1 VPGAAVTFVEGAG
14 ADSRTYNVSFGKIRR
29 HLPEFRPAWTL
40 ELGIWQLHTTLLAMG
55 LTAEDF
61 LGRKY
66 TRLKQL
72 QYLLE
77 TGRLDPRLRWQP
89 NGGAA

>member
-1 VPGAAVTFVEGAG
+1 
-14 ADSRTYNVSFGKIRR
+14 VSFAKLRR

-40 ELGIWQLHTTLLAMG
+40 ERGVRQLLAAFQAVG
-55 LTAEDF
+55 LTAQDF
-61 LGRKY
+61 SSRKY

-77 TGRLDPRLRWQP
+77 AQLLDGSLRWRLE
-89 NGGAA
+89 GRRM